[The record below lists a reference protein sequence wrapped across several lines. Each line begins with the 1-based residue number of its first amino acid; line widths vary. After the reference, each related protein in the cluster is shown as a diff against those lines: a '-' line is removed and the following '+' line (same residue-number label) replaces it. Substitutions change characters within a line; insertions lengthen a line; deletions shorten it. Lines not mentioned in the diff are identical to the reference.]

1 MSEKKNLKKK
11 NFSLFLNT
19 LNVIKFDHTAYF
31 KSLPSIPSVYFNDS
45 NSIIDQYHKIKVILE
60 KLKKTKE
67 LLLLFLESEKD
78 ILQPLTI
85 SREKNF
91 LFSRNLLLEFRDC
104 KDFILSAKGKGAR
117 SFDNYGSTS
126 LKQTGNI
133 LLKATGIRKIGY
145 SDDKICA
152 FLKKIKKSKNIVRNI
167 SSHQFHPAEIFKN
180 EYFKKNKTYYLRL
193 FDEYQKLRNQLFDEL
208 NTSNFG
214 IMAFEHFFDL
224 SYIDKVKEDSEK
236 LLEKL
241 NLPKSNDSAINYN
254 KYIYINNDGS
264 SNNTN
269 RLLDVR
275 ENKKTKL
282 FEKINEYNV
291 LYLNVITAP
300 NIKVNYLK
308 KIKDIYSNL
317 NNNINA
323 YVGNNVKNN
332 LYDVLVSSI
341 NTDFSVLE
349 FLATYIDP
357 DLFNN
362 VIDNDFKVKEY
373 IQYKITEFQNY
384 YSLYQEW
391 FNKITKSGSTSKA
404 FNELI
409 LFNEFINNIN
419 FFGGEKEKKL

>member
-1 MSEKKNLKKK
+1 MSEKMNLKKK

-19 LNVIKFDHTAYF
+19 LNVVKFDHTTYF
-31 KSLPSIPSVYFNDS
+31 KSLPSIPSVYFNNS

-78 ILQPLTI
+78 ILQPITI

-91 LFSRNLLLEFRDC
+91 LFSRNLLIELRNAQKSILKNKYKNYNKSSVKLTDVEN
-104 KDFILSAKGKGAR
+104 KFI
-117 SFDNYGSTS
+117 
-126 LKQTGNI
+126 
-133 LLKATGIRKIGY
+133 KIINKEY
-145 SDDKICA
+145 PFENDEICT
-152 FLKKIKKSKNIVRNI
+152 FLKKIKKSKNIISNI

-180 EYFKKNKTYYLRL
+180 EFFKKNKTYYLRL

-224 SYIDKVKEDSEK
+224 SYIDKVKENSEK

-241 NLPKSNDSAINYN
+241 NLSKSNNSSINYN
-254 KYIYINNDGS
+254 KYVYINNDGS
-264 SNNTN
+264 DNNTN
-269 RLLDVR
+269 RLLNVR

-282 FEKINEYNV
+282 FEKISEYNI

-300 NIKVNYLK
+300 NIKINYKK
-308 KIKDIYSNL
+308 KITDIYNNL

-341 NTDFSVLE
+341 NTDFSVIE
-349 FLATYIDP
+349 FVATYIDP
-357 DLFNN
+357 DLFNT

-391 FNKITKSGSTSKA
+391 FNNITKSGSSSKA

-419 FFGGEKEKKL
+419 FFEGKKR